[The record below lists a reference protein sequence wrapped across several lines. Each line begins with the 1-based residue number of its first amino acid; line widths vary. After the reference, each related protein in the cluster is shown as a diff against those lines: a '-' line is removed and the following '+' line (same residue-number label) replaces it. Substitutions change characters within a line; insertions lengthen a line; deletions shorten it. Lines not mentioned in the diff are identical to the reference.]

1 MRHIPEPE
9 VKSVDILED
18 DEDENESE
26 EVEAV
31 IDAKASDDG
40 DTFDLY
46 DFMKE
51 DVRAV
56 GSTQEP
62 EDGEVEDV

>member
-1 MRHIPEPE
+1 MRNVPEPE
-9 VKSVDILED
+9 VKSVDND
-18 DEDENESE
+18 DEDENELE
-26 EVEAV
+26 EVEAT
-31 IDAKASDDG
+31 IDAKASDD
-40 DTFDLY
+40 FDLY

-56 GSTQEP
+56 GNTQEP